1 MRKIEPIDI
10 MRYYVAYYDIEKKLV
25 NAIRNGKGEEK
36 EKACHTYINS
46 YMGIGRNF
54 KTNSS
59 PMLLIT
65 VENML
70 KNEGNLGVEELSDR
84 YVRNELVSRPEIKN
98 VKVAASKLLWLYEPE
113 TIIMDN
119 NNMHVL
125 KAFDY
130 PTYVHIWNEVFELK
144 HSEIDEVINTSFRN
158 LDNIVHERWFKMRVL
173 DMYLLSLY
181 DEMKNKL
188 PVNIKSNV
196 SINKYA

>member
-10 MRYYVAYYDIEKKLV
+10 MHYYVAYHDSEKEIVEAIRIEK
-25 NAIRNGKGEEK
+25 GKRKYE
-36 EKACHTYINS
+36 ACHKFLNG
-46 YMGIGRNF
+46 YMKIGRNF
-54 KTNSS
+54 KSNSS
-59 PMLLIT
+59 EMLLHTI
-65 VENML
+65 ENML
-70 KNEGNLGVEELSDR
+70 LNEGNLGVEELSDR

-130 PTYVHIWNEVFELK
+130 PTYVQKWNEVFESK

-158 LDNIVHERWFKMRVL
+158 LDNIVHERWFKMRVF
-173 DMYLLSLY
+173 DMYLLSIY
-181 DEMKNKL
+181 SKN
-188 PVNIKSNV
+188 NF
-196 SINKYA
+196 NKTN